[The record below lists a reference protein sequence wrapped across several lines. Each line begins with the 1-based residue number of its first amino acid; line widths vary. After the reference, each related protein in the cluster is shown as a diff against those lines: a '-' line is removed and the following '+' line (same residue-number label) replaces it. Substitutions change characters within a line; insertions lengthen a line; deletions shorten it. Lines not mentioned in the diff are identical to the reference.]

1 MNNVKILIV
10 GAGNVGK
17 AQISEAI
24 LKHGLDE
31 NSVKVVNAS
40 ELNDTDVLE
49 LVNLNTIEVKQRMN
63 VETLLAPQLIE
74 ACSDFRNYE
83 KQNSQ
88 QGWKSRPKHKR

>member
-1 MNNVKILIV
+1 MNNIKILIV
-10 GAGNVGK
+10 GAGHVGK

-24 LKHGLDE
+24 LKAGLDE

-49 LVNLNTIEVKQRMN
+49 LVNVNTIEVKQRMN
-63 VETLLAPQLIE
+63 VETLLAPNLIE
-74 ACSDFRNYE
+74 TCSDFRNYE

-88 QGWKSRPKHKR
+88 QGWKNRPKHKR